1 MADEGGFL
9 GRWSRR
15 KRAAALPEAVE
26 PALPE
31 VADAPEPADGME
43 AEAEPFDPASLP
55 PVESLTAESDI
66 RDFLRKEV
74 PDALRNAALRRIWS
88 EDPFIR
94 SYIGPADYA
103 WDFNDPAAIP
113 GFGTLETGF
122 DLPAHL
128 SRMTGAATPP
138 PPAGAQGTQE
148 AIGQESVPS
157 GEAARPAVPGMSGAQ
172 PPAEPAGSPSLEPGD
187 ATCEPAPEAQEQ
199 KIHKDNQP
207 VASRRRHGGAVPV

>member
-15 KRAAALPEAVE
+15 KRAAARPEAVE
-26 PALPE
+26 PALPAA
-31 VADAPEPADGME
+31 VDAPAPADGME

-113 GFGTLETGF
+113 GFGALETGF
-122 DLPAHL
+122 DLPSHL
-128 SRMTGAATPP
+128 SRMTGAAP
-138 PPAGAQGTQE
+138 PPAPAGMEGVIE
-148 AIGQESVPS
+148 QESVLS
-157 GEAARPAVPGMSGAQ
+157 GEAVTPAVPDMSGDP
-172 PPAEPAGSPSLEPGD
+172 PPAEPALPVSSRPEDAPREPD
-187 ATCEPAPEAQEQ
+187 PDAPELEIRKENQR
-199 KIHKDNQP
+199 QP
-207 VASRRRHGGAVPV
+207 VRRRHGGAVPV